1 MDVTLIISPRD
12 PAVQGAELQ
21 QFAKI
26 ARPPSMENVRF
37 RLHVDI
43 QGLSPESVA
52 ELRQRLALQEGE
64 TTDIE
69 ALRNTLTRIRQVMR
83 EFDPRLKDDGH
94 IDYPPDMFGADG
106 NPNPGTIVDTTMIIK
121 PGSTVR

>member
-1 MDVTLIISPRD
+1 
-12 PAVQGAELQ
+12 
-21 QFAKI
+21 
-26 ARPPSMENVRF
+26 MENVRF

-43 QGLSPESVA
+43 QGLSPESAA

-69 ALRNTLTRIRQVMR
+69 ALRNTLARIRQVVR
-83 EFDPRLKDDGH
+83 EFDPRLKDEGH
-94 IDYPPDMFGADG
+94 IDYPPNMFAADG
-106 NPNPGTIVDTTMIIK
+106 NPNPGTIIDTTMIIK